1 MSEISAPNNM
11 NVSASSRRS
20 GEVDTSRMS
29 FMEKCGFGAGDAACN
44 LLCQISVLQTI
55 STKLFISRSQ
65 NFIKAKSIIR
75 PIQRAW
81 LFKSK
86 HFVVGVVL

>member
-1 MSEISAPNNM
+1 MSEISASNEI

-44 LLCQISVLQTI
+44 LLS
-55 STKLFISRSQ
+55 
-65 NFIKAKSIIR
+65 
-75 PIQRAW
+75 
-81 LFKSK
+81 
-86 HFVVGVVL
+86 